1 MRRPRFL
8 IIDDERNF
16 REFLAE
22 ALEVEGYVVTQ
33 AATARAGL
41 ALSRQELPQIVLLDQ
56 NLPDGSG
63 LDLIHD
69 LRDLPSN
76 PVIIMITAYA
86 GYDNAVRAVKAGAFH
101 YLNKPFG
108 FPDLL
113 DVVAEA
119 CVAFPALGEQEELEM
134 LGALVGAHPCMEQV
148 KQRIARIARAP
159 VSTVLIRGESGTG
172 KEVAAQAM
180 HRASN
185 RSSMRMVCV
194 NCAALTESLL
204 MDELFGHEKGAF
216 TDARSS
222 REGVFEHAHG
232 GTLFLDEI
240 SEMGARAQAALLRV
254 LEQRVVRRIGGTT
267 EIPVDVRVLA
277 ATNTD
282 LEEQVANG
290 QFRSDLYYR
299 LNVVQV
305 ELPPLRARRSD
316 IAILANHFSRLLAA
330 RYNEPARTITP
341 EAMELLATHDWP
353 GNVRELR
360 NAIERAYIVEASPS
374 ITPGMLAAELHSARR
389 HTLPDPVAD
398 TSRPFQELKREVLD
412 DFERSYLESA
422 LARAGGNITQA
433 AEEAGML
440 RQVFQRM
447 LARHGMSGEMY
458 KSR

>member
-22 ALEVEGYVVTQ
+22 ALEVEGYSVTQ

-41 ALSRQELPQIVLLDQ
+41 ALARQNLPQIILLDQ

-69 LRDLPSN
+69 LRALPSN

-119 CVAFPALGEQEELEM
+119 CVAFPALGEPGELEL
-134 LGALVGAHPCMEQV
+134 LGAVVGANPRMAQV
-148 KQRIARIARAP
+148 MKRFTRISWTRVARL
-159 VSTVLIRGESGTG
+159 LIGGVSGTG
-172 KEVAAQAM
+172 KEVAAQVI
-180 HRASN
+180 HRASD
-185 RSSMRMVCV
+185 RATKRMVCV

-204 MDELFGHEKGAF
+204 MDELFGHERGAF
-216 TDARSS
+216 TDARSQ
-222 REGVFEHAHG
+222 REGVFENAHG

-254 LEQRVVRRIGGTT
+254 LEQRCVRRIGGEK

-282 LEEQVANG
+282 LEEQVASG
-290 QFRSDLYYR
+290 HFRRDLYYR

-305 ELPPLRARRSD
+305 ELPPLRERRSD
-316 IAILANHFSRLLAA
+316 IAILASHFSRVLAE
-330 RYNEPARTITP
+330 RYNEPVRDIAP
-341 EAMELLATHDWP
+341 EAMMLLETHDWP

-360 NAIERAYIVEASPS
+360 NTIERAYIVGSGREIAPAV
-374 ITPGMLAAELHSARR
+374 LANELHSVQRR
-389 HTLPDPVAD
+389 ATSPPLAD
-398 TSRPFQELKREVLD
+398 ASRPFQELKRKVLD
-412 DFERSYLESA
+412 DFERAYLESA
-422 LARAGGNITQA
+422 LTRADGNITQA

-458 KSR
+458 KR

>member
-16 REFLAE
+16 REFLGE
-22 ALEVEGYVVTQ
+22 ALEVEGYGVTQ
-33 AATARAGL
+33 AATARSGL
-41 ALSRQELPQIVLLDQ
+41 ALARQDLPQIVLLDQ
-56 NLPDGSG
+56 NLPDGCG

-69 LRDLPSN
+69 LRELPSN
-76 PVIIMITAYA
+76 PVIIVITAYA

-113 DVVAEA
+113 EIVAQA
-119 CVAFPALGEQEELEM
+119 CVAFPELGEPAELE
-134 LGALVGAHPCMEQV
+134 LHGALVGSHPRMEQV
-148 KQRIARIARAP
+148 KQRIIRIAKTP
-159 VSTVLIRGESGTG
+159 VGTVLILGESGTG

-180 HRASN
+180 HRASD
-185 RSSMRMVCV
+185 RASKRMVCV

-216 TDARSS
+216 TDARSQ
-222 REGVFEHAHG
+222 RDGVFEHAHG

-254 LEQRVVRRIGGTT
+254 LEQRCVRRIGGTG

-282 LEEQVANG
+282 LEEQVASG
-290 QFRSDLYYR
+290 HFRSDLYYR

-305 ELPPLRARRSD
+305 RLPPLRERPSD
-316 IAILANHFSRLLAA
+316 IGILASHFSRLLGAQ
-330 RYNEPARTITP
+330 YNEPVRSITP
-341 EAMELLATHDWP
+341 EAMTLLTAYGWP

-360 NAIERAYIVEASPS
+360 NAIERAYIVGGGPD
-374 ITPGMLAAELHSARR
+374 ITPNMLADAVRSGGRR
-389 HTLPDPVAD
+389 PAAHVFTDA
-398 TSRPFQELKREVLD
+398 SRPFQELKREVMD

-447 LARHGMSGEMY
+447 LARHGMSGEHY
-458 KSR
+458 KRS

>member
-22 ALEVEGYVVTQ
+22 ALEVEGYGVTQ

-41 ALSRQELPQIVLLDQ
+41 ALARQELPQIILLDQ

-69 LRDLPSN
+69 LRALPSN
-76 PVIIMITAYA
+76 PVIIMITAFA

-119 CVAFPALGEQEELEM
+119 CVAFPALGELGELEM
-134 LGALVGAHPCMEQV
+134 LGALVGAHPRMEQV
-148 KQRIARIARAP
+148 KQRIARIARTP

-172 KEVAAQAM
+172 KEVAAQAL
-180 HRASN
+180 HRASD
-185 RSSMRMVCV
+185 RASQRMVCV

-204 MDELFGHEKGAF
+204 MDELFGHERGAF
-216 TDARSS
+216 TDARSQ

-254 LEQRVVRRIGGTT
+254 LEQRCVRRIGGAT

-282 LEEQVANG
+282 LEEQVASG
-290 QFRSDLYYR
+290 QFRGDLYYR

-305 ELPPLRARRSD
+305 ELPPLRERRSD
-316 IAILANHFSRLLAA
+316 VAILASHFSRVLAE
-330 RYNEPARTITP
+330 RYNEPVRSITP
-341 EAMELLATHDWP
+341 EAMALLEAHDWP

-360 NAIERAYIVEASPS
+360 NTIERAYIVGSGPD
-374 ITPGMLAAELHSARR
+374 ITPGMLADELSTVHRR
-389 HTLPDPVAD
+389 PAAPPLAD
-398 TSRPFQELKREVLD
+398 VSRPFQELKREVLD

-458 KSR
+458 KR

>member
-22 ALEVEGYVVTQ
+22 ALEVEGYGVTQ

-41 ALSRQELPQIVLLDQ
+41 ALARQSLPQIVLLDQ

-69 LRDLPSN
+69 LRALPSN

-119 CVAFPALGEQEELEM
+119 CVAFPALGEPAELEM

-172 KEVAAQAM
+172 KEVTAQAM
-180 HRASN
+180 HRASD
-185 RSSMRMVCV
+185 RASKRMVCV

-254 LEQRVVRRIGGTT
+254 LEQRCVRRIGGTT

-282 LEEQVANG
+282 LEEQVASG
-290 QFRSDLYYR
+290 SFRGDLYFR

-305 ELPPLRARRSD
+305 ELPPLRTRRSD
-316 IAILANHFSRLLAA
+316 IGILANHFSRLLAA
-330 RYNEPARTITP
+330 RYNEPPRSITP
-341 EAMELLATHDWP
+341 EAMAMLTAHDWP

-360 NAIERAYIVEASPS
+360 NTIERAYIVESGPD
-374 ITPGMLAAELHSARR
+374 ITPDMLADELHATR
-389 HTLPDPVAD
+389 HRPASHALAD
-398 TSRPFQELKREVLD
+398 AHRPFQELKREVLD

-447 LARHGMSGEMY
+447 LARHGMSGETY
-458 KSR
+458 KR

>member
-16 REFLAE
+16 RQFLAE
-22 ALEVEGYVVTQ
+22 ALEVEGYGVAQ
-33 AATARAGL
+33 AATSRAGL
-41 ALSRQELPQIVLLDQ
+41 ALARQELPQIVLLDQ

-69 LRDLPSN
+69 LRALPSN
-76 PVIIMITAYA
+76 PVIIMITAFA

-108 FPDLL
+108 FPELL
-113 DVVAEA
+113 EVVAEA
-119 CVAFPALGEQEELEM
+119 CVAFPALGESGELEM
-134 LGALVGAHPCMEQV
+134 LGALVGAHPRMEQV
-148 KQRIARIARAP
+148 KQRIARIARTP

-172 KEVAAQAM
+172 KEVAAQAL
-180 HRASN
+180 HRASD
-185 RSSMRMVCV
+185 RSSKRMVCV

-204 MDELFGHEKGAF
+204 MDELFGHERGAF
-216 TDARSS
+216 TDARSQ

-254 LEQRVVRRIGGTT
+254 LEQRCVRRIGGAA

-282 LEEQVANG
+282 IEEQVASG
-290 QFRSDLYYR
+290 HFRGDLYYR

-305 ELPPLRARRSD
+305 ELPPLRERRSD
-316 IAILANHFSRLLAA
+316 VAILANHFSRVLAE
-330 RYNEPARTITP
+330 RYNEPVRGITP
-341 EAMELLATHDWP
+341 EAMALLSAHDWP

-360 NAIERAYIVEASPS
+360 NAIERAYIVGSGPAIAPDMFAGELTAAHHH
-374 ITPGMLAAELHSARR
+374 LATH
-389 HTLPDPVAD
+389 LPAD

-412 DFERSYLESA
+412 DFERAYLESA

-458 KSR
+458 KR

>member
-22 ALEVEGYVVTQ
+22 ALEVEGYGVTQ

-41 ALSRQELPQIVLLDQ
+41 ALARQELPQIILLDQ

-69 LRDLPSN
+69 LRALPSN
-76 PVIIMITAYA
+76 PVIIMITAFA

-119 CVAFPALGEQEELEM
+119 CVAFPALGELGELEM
-134 LGALVGAHPCMEQV
+134 LGALVGAHPRMEQV
-148 KQRIARIARAP
+148 KQRIARIARTP

-172 KEVAAQAM
+172 KEVAAQAL
-180 HRASN
+180 HRASD
-185 RSSMRMVCV
+185 RASQRMVCV

-204 MDELFGHEKGAF
+204 MDELFGHERGAF
-216 TDARSS
+216 TDARSQ

-254 LEQRVVRRIGGTT
+254 LEQRCVRRIGGAT

-282 LEEQVANG
+282 LEEQVASG
-290 QFRSDLYYR
+290 HFRGDLYYR

-305 ELPPLRARRSD
+305 ELPPLRERRSD
-316 IAILANHFSRLLAA
+316 VAILASHFSRVLAE
-330 RYNEPARTITP
+330 RYNEPVRSITP
-341 EAMELLATHDWP
+341 EAMALLEAHDWP

-360 NAIERAYIVEASPS
+360 NAIERAYIVASGPD
-374 ITPGMLAAELHSARR
+374 ITPGTLSEELCAVLRRPAGRPLA
-389 HTLPDPVAD
+389 DV
-398 TSRPFQELKREVLD
+398 SRPFQELKREVLD

-458 KSR
+458 KR

>member
-8 IIDDERNF
+8 LVDDERNF

-22 ALEVEGYVVTQ
+22 ALEVEGYGVTQ

-41 ALSRQELPQIVLLDQ
+41 ALARQELPQIVLLDQ

-69 LRDLPSN
+69 LRALPSN
-76 PVIIMITAYA
+76 PVIIMITAFA

-108 FPDLL
+108 FPELL

-119 CVAFPALGEQEELEM
+119 CVAFPALGEPEELEM
-134 LGALVGAHPCMEQV
+134 LGALVGAHPRMEQV
-148 KQRIARIARAP
+148 KQRIARIARTP
-159 VSTVLIRGESGTG
+159 VATVLIRGESGTG
-172 KEVAAQAM
+172 KEVAAQAL
-180 HRASN
+180 HRGSDRASK
-185 RSSMRMVCV
+185 RMVCV

-204 MDELFGHEKGAF
+204 MDELFGHERGAF
-216 TDARSS
+216 TDARSQ

-254 LEQRVVRRIGGTT
+254 LEQRCVRRIGGAT

-282 LEEQVANG
+282 LEEQVASG
-290 QFRSDLYYR
+290 QFRGDLYYR

-305 ELPPLRARRSD
+305 ELPPLRQRRSD
-316 IAILANHFSRLLAA
+316 VAILATHFSRVLAE
-330 RYNEPARTITP
+330 RYNEPVRGINP
-341 EAMELLATHDWP
+341 EAMALLEGHAWP

-360 NAIERAYIVEASPS
+360 NAIERWNEPK
-374 ITPGMLAAELHSARR
+374 
-389 HTLPDPVAD
+389 
-398 TSRPFQELKREVLD
+398 KRSV
-412 DFERSYLESA
+412 R
-422 LARAGGNITQA
+422 
-433 AEEAGML
+433 
-440 RQVFQRM
+440 
-447 LARHGMSGEMY
+447 
-458 KSR
+458 

>member
-16 REFLAE
+16 RQFLAE
-22 ALEVEGYVVTQ
+22 ALEVEGYGVTQ
-33 AATARAGL
+33 AATSRAGIAL
-41 ALSRQELPQIVLLDQ
+41 ARQELPQIVLLDQ

-63 LDLIHD
+63 LDLIHE
-69 LRDLPSN
+69 LRALPSN
-76 PVIIMITAYA
+76 PVIIMITAFA

-108 FPDLL
+108 FPELL

-119 CVAFPALGEQEELEM
+119 CVAFPALGETVELEM
-134 LGALVGAHPCMEQV
+134 LGALVGAHPRMEQV
-148 KQRIARIARAP
+148 KHRIARIARTP

-172 KEVAAQAM
+172 KEVAAQAL
-180 HRASN
+180 HRASD
-185 RSSMRMVCV
+185 RSSKRMVCV

-204 MDELFGHEKGAF
+204 MDELFGHERGAF
-216 TDARSS
+216 TDARSQ

-254 LEQRVVRRIGGTT
+254 LEQRCVRRIGGAT
-267 EIPVDVRVLA
+267 EIPVDVRVLV

-282 LEEQVANG
+282 IEDQVASG
-290 QFRSDLYYR
+290 HFRGDLYYR

-305 ELPPLRARRSD
+305 ELPPLRERRSD
-316 IAILANHFSRLLAA
+316 VAILANHFSRVLAE
-330 RYNEPARTITP
+330 RYNEPVRSITP
-341 EAMELLATHDWP
+341 EAMTLLAAHDWP

-360 NAIERAYIVEASPS
+360 NAIERVYIVGSGPD
-374 ITPGMLAAELHSARR
+374 ITPDMFAEELNVAHRLPATAAA
-389 HTLPDPVAD
+389 TD

-412 DFERSYLESA
+412 DFERAYLESA

-458 KSR
+458 KR

>member
-16 REFLAE
+16 REFLGE
-22 ALEVEGYVVTQ
+22 ALEVEGYGVTQ

-41 ALSRQELPQIVLLDQ
+41 ALARQELPQIVLLDQ

-69 LRDLPSN
+69 LRGLPSN

-86 GYDNAVRAVKAGAFH
+86 GYDSAVRAVKAGAFH

-119 CVAFPALGEQEELEM
+119 CIAFPALGEPAELEL
-134 LGALVGAHPCMEQV
+134 LGALVGAHPRMEQV
-148 KQRIARIARAP
+148 KQRIARIARTP
-159 VSTVLIRGESGTG
+159 VSTVLICGESGTG
-172 KEVAAQAM
+172 KEVVAQAM
-180 HRASN
+180 HRASD
-185 RSSMRMVCV
+185 RAPSRMVCV

-216 TDARSS
+216 TDARNQ

-254 LEQRVVRRIGGTT
+254 LEQRCVRRIGGTA

-282 LEEQVANG
+282 LEEQVARG
-290 QFRSDLYYR
+290 HFRSDLYFR

-305 ELPPLRARRSD
+305 ELPPLRERRSD
-316 IAILANHFSRLLAA
+316 VAILANHFSRVLAA
-330 RYNEPARTITP
+330 RYNEPVRSITP
-341 EAMELLATHDWP
+341 ESLALLTGYDWP

-360 NAIERAYIVEASPS
+360 NVIERAYIVGSGPD
-374 ITPGMLAAELHSARR
+374 ITPDL
-389 HTLPDPVAD
+389 VAD
-398 TSRPFQELKREVLD
+398 QLRTGRRRASAPPIADASRPFQELKREVLD

-458 KSR
+458 KR